1 MGMVYV
7 DVAARDRLIEALLQ
21 DKSITKVDLQIAFFL
36 RNGGKTRKDI
46 ALEFFGGSEHSSK
59 KAYGNR
65 ASVTRALKRLAPYL
79 KKPENPNK
87 KVVDK
92 NHEFD
97 NEYGEYIDSTREY
110 VFTLKAG
117 LPE

>member
-1 MGMVYV
+1 MGMVYI

-46 ALEFFGGSEHSSK
+46 AVEFFGGGEHSQK

-65 ASVTRALKRLAPYL
+65 ASVTRALKHLAPYL
-79 KKPENPNK
+79 EKPKNSNK
-87 KVVDK
+87 KVVSK

-97 NEYGEYIDSTREY
+97 DEYGEYIDSTREY
-110 VFTLKAG
+110 VFALKKG